1 LLGFALFE
9 AWTTPPDDLVH
20 GFDARE
26 ELSMACRRLE
36 HRDNGKFSSLAA
48 IVGDMFD
55 ARTRSLALLV
65 CVTAACAGGGSS
77 ASPPGPGAG
86 TGGSGGSAGAGARGG
101 ASGGSGGA
109 GGAAGSQP
117 APAEPPQDAAP
128 APGTD
133 VAPND
138 TAAPDAAPDPADA
151 QGGTDGAGDAAG
163 DAPVGALPG
172 AGVPLGTRFSLE
184 PTVTAKWVGTR
195 RTVTMDGASKVFT
208 AGFEA
213 GKFGAGGNG
222 HLIRLPIH
230 PGREYVFE
238 YRLRFDAGYDFSR
251 GGKIPGLAGGNAP
264 SGCDTSTD
272 IGFTARQ
279 MWRENG
285 RLIGYIYDMDQGGDC
300 GNAIETGFNFAVGR
314 WYHVKQ
320 RIKLNT
326 GSTRNGVLQL
336 WIDDRLVI
344 NRSNMGWM
352 IEAPTRFIDKIFLD
366 FFFGGSTADWSPSR
380 NCSLSFSDVY
390 LTRLAD

>member
-1 LLGFALFE
+1 MYAAHLGPMAV
-9 AWTTPPDDLVH
+9 LV
-20 GFDARE
+20 
-26 ELSMACRRLE
+26 
-36 HRDNGKFSSLAA
+36 SL
-48 IVGDMFD
+48 V
-55 ARTRSLALLV
+55 LV
-65 CVTAACAGGGSS
+65 SGCAGGTSS
-77 ASPPGPGAG
+77 PGDPAPPPTAGTGGRGGAGGGGGTATPG
-86 TGGSGGSAGAGARGG
+86 TGGSGGAGTGG
-101 ASGGSGGA
+101 TGA
-109 GGAAGSQP
+109 GGTSSL
-117 APAEPPQDAAP
+117 PPS
-128 APGTD
+128 
-133 VAPND
+133 
-138 TAAPDAAPDPADA
+138 PDAAVTPDVAVTVGDAATDDAGSGDPADA
-151 QGGTDGAGDAAG
+151 SPGPGDAAG
-163 DAPVGALPG
+163 GDVPAGGLPG

-184 PTVTAKWVGTR
+184 PTVAARWTGTR

-222 HLIRLPIH
+222 HLIRLPIQ

-238 YRLRFDAGYDFSR
+238 YRLRFDTGYDFSR

-272 IGFTARQ
+272 VGFTARQ

-314 WYHVKQ
+314 WYQIKQ

-326 GSTRNGVLQL
+326 GSSRNGVLQL
-336 WIDDRLVI
+336 WIDDRMVI

-352 IEAPTRFIDKIFLD
+352 IEAPTRHIDKIFLD
-366 FFFGGSTADWSPSR
+366 FFFGGSTADWSPRR

-390 LTRLAD
+390 ITRVAD